1 MFYPQQGGYQQ
12 QARGLPTAFVGGYGK
27 NKNRAQVFV
36 WTAVATCLPA
46 THELRGQAL
55 LRKAH
60 EYQAYGMRARAPG
73 RARCGCR
80 SGVAWGRVVVAR

>member
-1 MFYPQQGGYQQ
+1 MLVVARPAARLGRFEFCVFPPLRCWRAGLRAQGIFYPQQGGYQQ

-55 LRKAH
+55 
-60 EYQAYGMRARAPG
+60 
-73 RARCGCR
+73 
-80 SGVAWGRVVVAR
+80 